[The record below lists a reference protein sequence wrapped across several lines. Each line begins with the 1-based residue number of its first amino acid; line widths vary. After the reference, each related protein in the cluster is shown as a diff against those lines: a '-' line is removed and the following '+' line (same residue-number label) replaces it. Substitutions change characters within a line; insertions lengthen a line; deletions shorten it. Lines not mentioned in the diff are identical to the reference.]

1 MRNFLSK
8 QPLVC
13 ARNISFRVWL
23 HSNFKNNLV
32 FGIGNRGFFPMSL
45 ENVVNLN
52 ATTNAVERILFSIV
66 DLSCP
71 A

>member
-1 MRNFLSK
+1 MHPEYLLPRLA
-8 QPLVC
+8 PLE
-13 ARNISFRVWL
+13 SQEQ
-23 HSNFKNNLV
+23 SNNLV
-32 FGIGNRGFFPMSL
+32 FGIRDRGLVPMSL

-66 DLSCP
+66 DFSCP

>member
-1 MRNFLSK
+1 MHPEHLLPRLA
-8 QPLVC
+8 PLE
-13 ARNISFRVWL
+13 SQEQ
-23 HSNFKNNLV
+23 SNNLV
-32 FGIGNRGFFPMSL
+32 FGIRDRGLVPMSL

-66 DLSCP
+66 DFSCP

>member
-1 MRNFLSK
+1 MRPEHLLPRLA
-8 QPLVC
+8 PLE
-13 ARNISFRVWL
+13 SQQ
-23 HSNFKNNLV
+23 HNLV
-32 FGIGNRGFFPMSL
+32 FGIGDGGLVSMLL

-52 ATTNAVERILFSIV
+52 ETTNAVERILFSIV